1 LKKKKHHFIPKF
13 VLRNFTDNNKIFQY
27 RYDKKEIFEVSID
40 DAFAKNNLNTLIDKN
55 QQKQPNF
62 IEDIYDKYFEYPAS
76 LTIKKIITDLKKI
89 PPSGKDFSVDDYVT
103 LLRFAILSN
112 FRTPFAMDAA
122 HHFIRVSAYAT
133 VLLKYFID
141 FGTVNF
147 PYDLD
152 VEKGLLFSHL
162 EDFDEATKLIADLKL
177 TLYFHRISGLHFFIP
192 DQFVTISSPNK
203 SKFADKELK
212 MYFPISSN
220 VVVCFERI
228 ERSFSKAT
236 CEIDKESVDELN
248 LYFINNSYS
257 SVGCQDKTYLDE
269 FITKFNDKIAPLKKF
284 NPYED
289 FTKIKQQIKF
299 EIVSK
304 LALNNNPLDL
314 DKGIFTHVDKN
325 HEFRI
330 LSESE
335 YEETMQKLNSII
347 DINKR
352 TYNL

>member
-1 LKKKKHHFIPKF
+1 MKKKKHHFIPKL
-13 VLRNFTDNNKIFQY
+13 VLRNFTKNNKIFQY
-27 RYDKKEIFEVSID
+27 RYDKKEIFEVSIN
-40 DAFAKNNLNTLIDKN
+40 DAFAKNSLNTFIDKDK
-55 QQKQPNF
+55 QEQPNF
-62 IEDIYDKYFEYPAS
+62 IEDIYDKYFEHPAS

-89 PPSGKDFSVDDYVT
+89 PPSGKDFSVDDYIT

-112 FRTPFAMDAA
+112 FRTPYAMDAA
-122 HHFIRVSAYAT
+122 HHFTRVSAYAA
-133 VLLKYFID
+133 VLLKYFND

-162 EDFDEATKLIADLKL
+162 ENFDEATKLLADLKL
-177 TLYFHRISGLHFFIP
+177 TLYYHRIPDLYFFIP

-212 MYFPISSN
+212 IYFPISSN
-220 VVVCFERI
+220 VVVCLERI
-228 ERSFSKAT
+228 KRSFSKAS
-236 CEIDKESVDELN
+236 CEIDKDWVDKLN
-248 LYFINNSYS
+248 LYFINNSYD
-257 SVGCQDKTYLDE
+257 SVGCQSKTYLEE
-269 FITKFNDKIAPLKKF
+269 FTAKFNDKISPLKKF

-289 FTKIKQQIKF
+289 FAKIKQQIQF

-314 DKGIFTHVDKN
+314 NKGIITHIDKD
-325 HEFRI
+325 HKFKI

-335 YEETMQKLNSII
+335 YEESKRKLNSII